1 LKSPLATISAQA
13 QLLRRAA
20 GQEEE
25 LPSDRVSKGATR
37 IEATVERMTRM
48 IDELLDVARLELG
61 SPLQLQPQSMDLV
74 EVVRRIVAEHQQR
87 TDYHLIRLAAEPVL
101 FGEWDLARLE
111 RVLDNLLG
119 NAVKYSPDGG
129 VITVVVVRE
138 EEDTGAWAILSVRDQ
153 GVGIPVEDLGHIFE
167 RFHRARNVGR
177 ISGTGIGLAAI
188 RGIVE
193 QHGGTI
199 TVDSREGAGSTF
211 SVRLPVL

>member
-1 LKSPLATISAQA
+1 
-13 QLLRRAA
+13 
-20 GQEEE
+20 
-25 LPSDRVSKGATR
+25 VR

-61 SPLQLQPQSMDLV
+61 SPLQLHPQWMDLV

-87 TDYHLIRLAAEPVL
+87 TDCHLIRLAAEPVL

-138 EEDTGAWAILSVRDQ
+138 EDDTGAWAILSVRDQ
-153 GVGIPVEDLGHIFE
+153 SVGIPGPDLGHIFE
-167 RFHRARNVGR
+167 RFQRLQNLGR
-177 ISGTGIGLAAI
+177 FSGTGIRLAAI

-199 TVDSREGAGSTF
+199 TVDSREGAGITF
-211 SVRLPVL
+211 SVRLPLFNEPGLKRITLTI